1 MPNVLKLNQHRVTV
15 APLDCH
21 EELIQQLIVGVTSQP
36 PASGKA
42 HTRRSLHQYEAEEW
56 LSTF

>member
-42 HTRRSLHQYEAEEW
+42 HTRRSLHQ
-56 LSTF
+56 